1 MCYTIIICVDYIIVN
16 CYDINNMYRVF
27 IFNSLLQLG
36 LSPSCKGTYYLRDII
51 ILAIKYSDFVNIDI
65 NLKELYIILANE
77 KNISYTK
84 VNSCIEY
91 AINTRNEIKTK
102 TNFNNIFQLD
112 YDIYFMT
119 AKSIINLIV
128 TLIYNTK
135 SVT

>member
-1 MCYTIIICVDYIIVN
+1 MIGN
-16 CYDINNMYRVF
+16 CNDINNMYRVF

-135 SVT
+135 S